1 MDETGWKVG
10 GRPWWLWV
18 AVDEQ
23 TTVYA
28 ILEGRG
34 YAEAVELIGAEFDGF
49 LIHDG
54 WRPYYGFKSAFHQS
68 CQRHL
73 ITRCK
78 GMIKLATPLDALF
91 PLEVKRRLLQGLE
104 TRDRYL
110 EGRISEHGLAVAT
123 GRLAA
128 TLRRLLDHP
137 YQLPEDQK
145 LAKHLLH
152 EFDYLFTYL
161 KCPGLEAT
169 NWRGEQAIRPAV
181 VTRKVWGGNRNERG
195 ANTQQVLSSV
205 LRTSRQRQQ
214 DPVTLLAN
222 LQRSPLP
229 YALPLP
235 RPPAPN

>member
-34 YAEAVELIGAEFDGF
+34 YKEAVELIGAEFDGF

-54 WRPYYGFKSAFHQS
+54 WRSYYGFKLAFHQS

-73 ITRCK
+73 ITRCNEI
-78 GMIKLATPLDALF
+78 IKLAAPQDGLF

-110 EGRISEHGLAVAT
+110 EGMISEHGLAVAT
-123 GRLAA
+123 GRLEA
-128 TLRRLLDHP
+128 TLERLLDQP
-137 YQLPEDQK
+137 YQLPEDKK

-195 ANTQQVLSSV
+195 ANTQKILASV

-229 YALPLP
+229 YVLPLP
-235 RPPAPN
+235 RPPGPN